1 MPQYIEPILDG
12 EYPSY
17 AVEPVYRV
25 ASNTL
30 PLALDQ
36 SVQGFRGIIPNITSG
51 FQVLKPL
58 PRFEYVIQSG
68 KTRAAYANLTIVVTK
83 SFPDNVRFEQVS
95 RFKIQLEITPKLQSR
110 KISPA
115 LKNDLERVSFMNFPM
130 SVCKSRHGN
139 NQLVTV
145 VLDYIVT

>member
-1 MPQYIEPILDG
+1 MVTSTVGSGYRLLPQYIEAILDG

-17 AVEPVYRV
+17 AVEPVYHV

-58 PRFEYVIQSG
+58 PRLENVSQSG
-68 KTRAAYANLTIVVTK
+68 KTRAGYI
-83 SFPDNVRFEQVS
+83 
-95 RFKIQLEITPKLQSR
+95 
-110 KISPA
+110 
-115 LKNDLERVSFMNFPM
+115 
-130 SVCKSRHGN
+130 CKSHCHCDKILPRKCLVRASFSIQNSTGN
-139 NQLVTV
+139 NTKVTEP
-145 VLDYIVT
+145 